1 MNNNIK
7 TIILLVLIFIFI
19 IVIIYQQILLK
30 NLSNKIKVGFV
41 YIGDI
46 GDFGWTYAHEAG
58 RIQLKNTLKNIETI
72 YREDVSP
79 ENFTDVVKDLIEKE
93 KCKVIVSTSYSF
105 DSYVINI
112 ADLYPDIYFLSCSG
126 ATIKKNLI
134 PYFIDLHQIY
144 YLNGLIAGGLSKTGK
159 VGYIGGYKIPELI
172 RHINAFTI
180 GLKEVNSE
188 AKVFAYWLNSWYIPE
203 KTSNIAQKMIDQGI
217 DIIAYTEDSSSVPT
231 TCQKYYEKT
240 GKKVYTFSHY
250 SPMDRF
256 GPDVIVSGQIVNWG
270 MIYINIFS
278 KILSGKIEPKLH
290 YWFANSNAAI
300 LGKNYSLMISDEAIA
315 ILKNKKVKINSKILN
330 LYDYIIERYNQ
341 MKDPLVSFDPFT
353 GPLYSNKNE
362 LKILNKE
369 RAGLNDLLTM
379 DWFVSSIFDFG
390 Y

>member
-134 PYFIDLHQIY
+134 PYFVDLHQIY

-180 GLKEVNSE
+180 GLKEVNPE

-379 DWFVSSIFDFG
+379 DWLVSSIFDFG